1 MHECTKKGD
10 VVKDLAGKV
19 AVVTGGAGGIGRAMV
34 ERFVAEGMKVVIA
47 DIDETLLDTAVAEI
61 RANGG
66 DVTGVRT
73 DVSRLESVEALR
85 DATYE
90 RYGAVNVVCN
100 NAGVASGAYGRIWEH
115 EVNDWRFA
123 FSVHVYGVING
134 IKAFVPTMLERGDAG
149 HIVNTSSNNGGFAP
163 IAASATYATCKNAV
177 VTISECLW
185 GQLREVGSDIG
196 VSVLFPTGKTKGLL
210 DTGIWRTRPRPAE
223 YVTDKPVD
231 TGSKMQD
238 WIKSMEAAGT
248 PVAFTPLEE
257 VAETVIDGLLNDR
270 FWMVEE
276 GRFEDAVRMRA
287 DVMLRRADPV
297 YPRG

>member
-1 MHECTKKGD
+1 MEEL
-10 VVKDLAGKV
+10 VKELKDRV

-34 ERFVAEGMKVVIA
+34 ERFLDEGMKVVVA
-47 DIDETLLDTAVAEI
+47 DIDETLLTTAVAEL
-61 RANGG
+61 AAKGG
-66 DVTGVRT
+66 DVIGVPT

-85 DATYE
+85 DRTLE
-90 RYGAVNVVCN
+90 TFGGVHVVCN

-134 IKAFVPTMLERGDAG
+134 IKAFVPTMLDRGDEG
-149 HIVNTSSNNGGFAP
+149 HMINTSSHNGGFAP
-163 IAASATYATCKNAV
+163 IASSATYATCKSAV

-196 VSVLFPTGKTKGLL
+196 VSVLFPSGRTKGLL
-210 DTGIWRTRPRPAE
+210 DTGIWKTRERPAE
-223 YVTDKPVD
+223 YATDKPVD
-231 TGSKMQD
+231 TGSKMQA
-238 WIKSMEAAGT
+238 WIESMEKAGT
-248 PVAFTPLEE
+248 PVTFTPLTE
-257 VAETVIDGLLNDR
+257 VADTVIDGLLNDR

-276 GRFEDAVRMRA
+276 GRFEDMVRMRT
-287 DVMLRRADPV
+287 DVMLRRAAPE